1 MIEIRTFTRDQ
12 LIAYDA
18 FLWSE
23 EVRHL
28 QDVEDIK
35 KKRKVL
41 HDAGFKAGEIGPW
54 ITEEEI
60 RKAGEKRNR
69 DG

>member
-1 MIEIRTFTRDQ
+1 MKLSKDL

-23 EVRHL
+23 EIRHQ
-28 QDVEDIK
+28 QDIELIQ

-41 HDAGFKAGEIGPW
+41 HECGYSASEVGPW
-54 ITEEEI
+54 ITEEEV
-60 RKAGEKRNR
+60 KKFVEEVLS
-69 DG
+69 DEPQ